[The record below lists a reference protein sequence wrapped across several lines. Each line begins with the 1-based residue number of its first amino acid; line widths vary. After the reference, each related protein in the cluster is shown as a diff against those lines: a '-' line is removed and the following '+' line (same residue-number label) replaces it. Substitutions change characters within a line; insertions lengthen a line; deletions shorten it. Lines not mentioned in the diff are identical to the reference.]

1 MLALRTEYFR
11 EEFGERVREFAG
23 NIVREDM
30 YIQIE
35 HKELKGGWGILVEE
49 KLCRIINCRMYCKNR
64 LRRMFNAK

>member
-30 YIQIE
+30 YIQIGR
-35 HKELKGGWGILVEE
+35 KELRGWEILVEE
-49 KLCRIINCRMYCKNR
+49 KLCRIINCGMYCKNR

>member
-35 HKELKGGWGILVEE
+35 HKELKDGGGRYW
-49 KLCRIINCRMYCKNR
+49 
-64 LRRMFNAK
+64 

>member
-30 YIQIE
+30 YIQM
-35 HKELKGGWGILVEE
+35 GARSRRGWGGG
-49 KLCRIINCRMYCKNR
+49 YW
-64 LRRMFNAK
+64 